1 MRLRLLKVILGA
13 ALFLLVF
20 VGAALVTN
28 YINNRGRDSVSV
40 EMPGETL
47 PAVFSELADEKI
59 NYMPAYKTV
68 LNTSLYRDSIYPL
81 SEDKRIVILVPNRG
95 KSNGAINY
103 ELRDNSGETLI
114 EKGEMTYIGDRNN
127 YNRYEAC
134 IRMDLKEGEEY
145 SFLVKTRYE
154 KQDLLFYTRVIR
166 LKKNELSVLMNYA
179 EEFSKATFTAD
190 KKKLSTELEQKAD
203 ESGRSIAENSEEEE
217 DSDDESLKIAS
228 GTDAGKVSAEDIEAV
243 LKTTNQT
250 EDRNYLG
257 VVSLGSTFEAVTWG
271 GLKPEKVGE
280 TIKTVKEVSE
290 NSAVISFS
298 YVVTAFNSDQSQ
310 NIYYSVEEIYELS
323 FAVDTGKA
331 TISDYHRYMNRAF
344 SGSQLVQET
353 NSINLGA
360 VDSYNAEYIATKDCE
375 KIGFVADECL
385 WYFDYNE
392 GWITKVF
399 GQETSAASPAS
410 RGMKRYDIICLKM
423 DEDYIDFAVYGRIPS
438 GKNEG
443 YEGIEV
449 YKYSI
454 KDHNLCSLLFLET
467 NLSYTVLKNSVGR
480 LATYNENTGEF
491 YTIIGQDLVSYNTA
505 SGEVKHITKELKE
518 SDIKSSKDRTVVA
531 FPNSGDETK
540 IAEICL
546 IDLMDGTT
554 TKITGDGK
562 VLTPLGF
569 IGNDFVYGMS
579 SSENVTVGADG
590 IASFLF
596 DSIRIVKR
604 DGSLA
609 KKYEKSGVL
618 ISDLTFLNNTIY
630 LSRVEKNDG
639 NITKLEADYI
649 SYKTEDNNRI
659 IISELKSTSQTLN
672 ELNLKFP
679 DFIYMYSNPTE
690 RVTKYDRKGAGRT
703 SVSGDISR
711 EMVYVFQGRGI
722 QMESKSIGR
731 AVRKVNNSGG
741 YVVDSGGDIIYRHK
755 KGALYLTVA
764 GKFDYKTA
772 GSDAESFAAC
782 LYMGL
787 AASGNKVEMSDIQN
801 ETDWEKAFDT
811 FGGSAR
817 GLNLTGADL
826 DTAVLYLSEGI
837 PFATKIDG
845 RYVMVV
851 SFNNEAIRY
860 YDPVQGE
867 EKRVNRSSFKE
878 DVEKAGNEFYLYM
891 K

>member
-1 MRLRLLKVILGA
+1 MRLRFLKVILGA

-20 VGAALVTN
+20 MGAALVTN
-28 YINNRGRDSVSV
+28 YLNNRGRDSVSV

-47 PAVFSELADEKI
+47 PAVFSELSDEKI

-103 ELRDNSGETLI
+103 ELRDESGETLI
-114 EKGEMTYIGDRNN
+114 EKGEMTYIGDRDN

-145 SFLVKTRYE
+145 SFVVKTKYE
-154 KQDLLFYTRVIR
+154 KQDLYFYTRVIR
-166 LKKNELSVLMNYA
+166 LKKNQLSLLMEYA

-190 KKKLSTELEQKAD
+190 KKTLSTELEQKAD
-203 ESGRSIAENSEEEE
+203 ESGKAIAQNSATEDDEE
-217 DSDDESLKIAS
+217 DGSLKVAS
-228 GTDAGKVSAEDIEAV
+228 STDAGKVSAEDIESV

-257 VVSLGSTFEAVTWG
+257 VVSLGSSFEAVTWG

-323 FAVDTGKA
+323 FAPDTGKA

-344 SGSQLVQET
+344 SGNQLVQES

-360 VDSYNAEYIATKDCE
+360 VDSYNAEYIATDDCE

-392 GWITKVF
+392 GWITKIF
-399 GQETSAASPAS
+399 GEETSAASPAS

-423 DEDYIDFAVYGRIPS
+423 TGDYIDFAVYGRIPS

-443 YEGIEV
+443 YEGVEV
-449 YKYSI
+449 YEYSI
-454 KDHNLCSLLFLET
+454 KNHNLCSILFLET

-480 LATYNENTGEF
+480 LAAYNENSGEF
-491 YTIIGQDLVSYNTA
+491 YTIIGQDLVSFNTV
-505 SGEVKHITKELKE
+505 SGEVSHITTELKE

-540 IAEICL
+540 ITEIS
-546 IDLMDGTT
+546 LMNLLDGTT
-554 TKITGDGK
+554 NKITAEGK
-562 VLTPLGF
+562 VLTSLGF
-569 IGNDFVYGMS
+569 IGNDFVYGIS
-579 SSENVTVGADG
+579 SAENVTVGADG

-596 DSIRIVKR
+596 DSINIIKR

-609 KKYEKSGVL
+609 KKYEKPGVL
-618 ISDLTFLNNTIY
+618 ISDLRFLNNTIY

-639 NITKLEADYI
+639 ELTKLDADYI
-649 SYKTEDNNRI
+649 SYKTEDNNRV
-659 IISELKSTSQTLN
+659 ISAEFNSTSQTLN

-690 RVTKYDRKGAGRT
+690 RVTKYDRKDSTKTMVA
-703 SVSGDISR
+703 GDISK
-711 EMVYVFQGRGI
+711 ETVYVFQGRGI

-731 AVRKVNNSGG
+731 AVRSVNNNGG
-741 YVVDSGGDIIYRHK
+741 YVVDSDADIIYRHK

-764 GKFDYKTA
+764 GKFEYKTA
-772 GSDAESFAAC
+772 ASDSESFAAC
-782 LYMGL
+782 LYMAL
-787 AASGNKVEMSDIQN
+787 AASGNKAEMSDLLDV
-801 ETDWEKAFDT
+801 TDWEKAFDE

-826 DTAVLYLSEGI
+826 DTAILYLSEGI

-860 YDPVQGE
+860 YDPVQGSE
-867 EKRVNRSSFKE
+867 IRVSRSSFKE
-878 DVEKAGNEFYLYM
+878 DVEEAGDEFYLYM